1 MLGASGTLDPPSRL
15 WPVRAGNADL
25 AGRAEVNHD
34 PARHAFFPADLR
46 RGPGRGG
53 VLCLHPR
60 AIVPLGA
67 KKMSFA
73 MQLALVE
80 LWLFAHWLLLLV
92 ALITFGVF
100 MGTVIIHSVRFFQ
113 FIKKVSDRN
122 SRGNQS

>member
-1 MLGASGTLDPPSRL
+1 
-15 WPVRAGNADL
+15 
-25 AGRAEVNHD
+25 
-34 PARHAFFPADLR
+34 
-46 RGPGRGG
+46 
-53 VLCLHPR
+53 
-60 AIVPLGA
+60 
-67 KKMSFA
+67 